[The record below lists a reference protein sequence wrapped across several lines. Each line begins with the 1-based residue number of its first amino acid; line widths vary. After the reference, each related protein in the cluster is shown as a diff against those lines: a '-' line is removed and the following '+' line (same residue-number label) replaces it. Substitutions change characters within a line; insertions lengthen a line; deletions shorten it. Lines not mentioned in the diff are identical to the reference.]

1 MTLSEQGGR
10 VSIKLEYL
18 RDPNILIAT
27 VEGLTTIEMFKQAI
41 NELISSIDYPSN
53 VNTLWDLRKLD
64 FHPIDRNFEEEIIA
78 LRREVDTK
86 RGNVRVAYV
95 VNSDLSFGMTRMYG
109 TLSQIKGIAQSIQV
123 FRNLDDAKQWLS
135 IDQQNSS

>member
-1 MTLSEQGGR
+1 
-10 VSIKLEYL
+10 
-18 RDPNILIAT
+18 